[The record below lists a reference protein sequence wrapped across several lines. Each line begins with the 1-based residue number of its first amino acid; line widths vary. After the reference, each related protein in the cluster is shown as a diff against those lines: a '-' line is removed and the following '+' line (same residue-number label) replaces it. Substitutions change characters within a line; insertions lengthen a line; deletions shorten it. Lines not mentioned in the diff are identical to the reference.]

1 MLLSSSFTYR
11 ACPTEIGSFHYLLK
25 YLDSILR
32 SCSHFVSLTP
42 SQNHLK
48 TKVPFESRMAQDDVD
63 DCISALEEWYSM
75 YTNLVERDI
84 HTTLETMR
92 LPPHDLAAVEDDIVQ
107 AMKDI
112 TVVDGF
118 CSPCQTMLDSWPESV
133 LKKRKGYI
141 YDTENRLA
149 KEEEKSSPETSS
161 FSRSPSR
168 SPSPDPSYWK
178 QRSHGP
184 IVELPSHE
192 DLIGRMA
199 ASRNGCKFCSLIL
212 GSIEHQGRLES
223 YTKIDRML
231 RKLGKSSHIY
241 MTTMSVW
248 DTSPGVYASS
258 LYLSLSLSPSQN
270 PIP

>member
-1 MLLSSSFTYR
+1 
-11 ACPTEIGSFHYLLK
+11 
-25 YLDSILR
+25 
-32 SCSHFVSLTP
+32 
-42 SQNHLK
+42 
-48 TKVPFESRMAQDDVD
+48 MAQDDVD
-63 DCISALEEWYSM
+63 DCVSALEDWYSM
-75 YTNLVERDI
+75 YTSLVERDI
-84 HTTLETMR
+84 HTTLETLK
-92 LPPHDLAAVEDDIVQ
+92 LPPQDLAAVEDDTIQ
-107 AMKDI
+107 AMKDV

-118 CSPCQTMLDSWPESV
+118 CSPCQTMLDSWPESI

-141 YDTENRLA
+141 YDAENRLA

-161 FSRSPSR
+161 FSR

-192 DLIGRMA
+192 DLIGRKA
-199 ASRNGCKFCSLIL
+199 ASRNGCKFCALIL

-231 RKLGKSSHIY
+231 RKLGKSSQIY

-258 LYLSLSLSPSQN
+258 LSLFLSRPPRTRLRESPYLFLPKSGCLFSTKEYPVGTRPFTLGHVVLKTESRS
-270 PIP
+270 